1 MDFSHL
7 YLSTEGRIGRKMWW
21 IGHIILAVIV
31 LVITLIMSGL
41 FGPLSL
47 AMRLINLI
55 LVLVIAYP
63 AYAVSAKRFQ
73 DRNKN
78 GALGAILI
86 GISVFSVL
94 LQLFGI
100 GVSSDPTNPS
110 AFGMILGIATMA
122 VGIWYL
128 IDLGILRGT
137 VGDNDYGP
145 DPVG

>member
-7 YLSTEGRIGRKMWW
+7 YLSTEGRIGRKMFW
-21 IGHIILAVIV
+21 IGHLILAGIGIV
-31 LVITLIMSGL
+31 LNLIFAGMV
-41 FGPLSL
+41 GPLSFT
-47 AMRLINLI
+47 ARLISLI
-55 LVLVIAYP
+55 FILIVAYP

-86 GISVFSVL
+86 SISVLSTLFNL
-94 LQLFGI
+94 L
-100 GVSSDPTNPS
+100 GVTGNPF
-110 AFGMILGIATMA
+110 APNALGMILGLAAMG

-128 IDLGILRGT
+128 IELGILRGT
-137 VGDNDYGP
+137 AGANQYGP

>member
-7 YLSTEGRIGRKMWW
+7 YLSTEGRIGRQLWW
-21 IGHIILAVIV
+21 IGHIILGVIGI
-31 LVITLIMSGL
+31 VITVVVTKL
-41 FGPLSL
+41 FGQLSF
-47 AMRLINLI
+47 ATRLISLI
-55 LVLVIAYP
+55 WILAVAYP

-86 GISVFSVL
+86 GISAFSVL

-100 GVSSDPTNPS
+100 GVSSDPMHPS
-110 AFGMILGIATMA
+110 TFGMILRLATLA
-122 VGIWYL
+122 VAIWYL
-128 IDLGILRGT
+128 IELGILRGT
-137 VGDNDYGP
+137 VGANDYGP

>member
-7 YLSTEGRIGRKMWW
+7 YLSTEGRIGRQMWW
-21 IGHIILAVIV
+21 IGHIILGGIGIVIMVIAVK
-31 LVITLIMSGL
+31 L
-41 FGPLSL
+41 FGQLTFAS
-47 AMRLINLI
+47 RLISLI
-55 LVLVIAYP
+55 WILIVAYP

-86 GISVFSVL
+86 GISAFSAL

-100 GVSSDPTNPS
+100 GVSSDPIHPS
-110 AFGMILGIATMA
+110 TFGMILGIAALA
-122 VGIWYL
+122 VAIWYL
-128 IDLGILRGT
+128 IELGILRGT
-137 VGDNDYGP
+137 VGGNDYGP

>member
-7 YLSTEGRIGRKMWW
+7 YLSTEGRIGRQMWW
-21 IGHIILAVIV
+21 IGHIILGVIAIVITVIV
-31 LVITLIMSGL
+31 AKL
-41 FGPLSL
+41 FGQLSFVTS
-47 AMRLINLI
+47 LINFIWILI
-55 LVLVIAYP
+55 VAYP

-86 GISVFSVL
+86 GISVFSAL
-94 LQLFGI
+94 LQLLGI
-100 GVSSDPTNPS
+100 GVSSDPMHPS
-110 AFGMILGIATMA
+110 TFGMILGLAVLA

>member
-7 YLSTEGRIGRKMWW
+7 YLSTEGRIGRQNWW
-21 IGHIILAVIV
+21 IGHIVLAVIV
-31 LVITLIMSGL
+31 LVITLIVSGL
-41 FGPLSL
+41 FGSLSI
-47 AMRLINLI
+47 ATRLINFI
-55 LVLVIAYP
+55 LVLVLAYP

-86 GISVFSVL
+86 AISIFSSL

-100 GVSSDPTNPS
+100 GVSSDPMHPS
-110 AFGMILGIATMA
+110 TFGMILGIATMA

-128 IDLGILRGT
+128 IELGILRGT
-137 VGDNDYGP
+137 VGANQYGP

>member
-21 IGHIILAVIV
+21 IGHIILGVIGLIVASIFVSLFGQMSFATRLLNFIYV
-31 LVITLIMSGL
+31 LV
-41 FGPLSL
+41 
-47 AMRLINLI
+47 
-55 LVLVIAYP
+55 VAYP

-73 DRNKN
+73 DRNKS

-86 GISVFSVL
+86 GIGALSAL

-100 GVSSDPTNPS
+100 GTDPMHPGALS
-110 AFGMILGIATMA
+110 AILGIAVLIVA
-122 VGIWYL
+122 IWYL

-137 VGDNDYGP
+137 DGENQYGP

>member
-21 IGHIILAVIV
+21 IGHIILGVIGI
-31 LVITLIMSGL
+31 VITLIVAKL
-41 FGPLSL
+41 FGQLSL
-47 AMRLINLI
+47 ASRLISFI
-55 LVLVIAYP
+55 WIVAIAYP

-73 DRNKN
+73 DRNKP

-86 GISVFSVL
+86 GISAFSAL

-100 GVSSDPTNPS
+100 GITSDPMHPS
-110 AFGMILGIATMA
+110 TLGMILGLAALA

-128 IDLGILRGT
+128 VELGILRGT
-137 VGDNDYGP
+137 VGANQYGP